1 MLIAP
6 ETNLAKAINVTDL
19 KPEERVELAMLLY
32 KSGYTVR
39 NDKKRLSTNKYEHYI
54 LYWKE

>member
-1 MLIAP
+1 MNN
-6 ETNLAKAINVTDL
+6 ETIINVTDL

-32 KSGYTVR
+32 KSGYTVKS
-39 NDKKRLSTNKYEHYI
+39 DKKKLATNKYEHYI